1 MTEDLPPA
9 SPEQPPPESPA
20 FEPRPEPSPAR
31 PERYPFWTYA
41 DVLIFAGLAIPS
53 MLIGVLI
60 VRAVMF
66 LLRIRTKLAIAESL
80 PAEFLG
86 YGVLFG
92 AVWLIFRMHYGRPF
106 WRSLAWVDPP
116 IPALRIAVYGLLTA
130 FGVVFVS
137 AFLRTPDTRNP
148 MTDLLQDPRSMIPIA
163 IVGVTLGPLCEELVF
178 RGLLQPLLVRS
189 FGALPGILAA
199 AVPFGL
205 LHLQEYAYSWR
216 HGVLIT
222 LAGASFGWMRHVT
235 GSTKAAAIMHAA
247 YNALFFFVL
256 LAQRKDLPHGW

>member
-9 SPEQPPPESPA
+9 PPEQPPPEFPS
-20 FEPRPEPSPAR
+20 FEPRSAGPD
-31 PERYPFWTYA
+31 RYPFWTYA

-53 MLIGVLI
+53 MFVGVLI
-60 VRAVMF
+60 VRGVML
-66 LLRIRTKLAIAESL
+66 LLRIRTKLALAESL

-92 AVWLIFRMHYGRPF
+92 ALCLIFRMHYGRPF
-106 WRSLAWVDPP
+106 WRSLAWIDPP
-116 IPALRIAVYGLLTA
+116 IPALRIVTSGLLTA
-130 FGVVFVS
+130 FGVVFMS
-137 AFLRTPDTRNP
+137 AFLRTPDTKNP

-163 IVGVTLGPLCEELVF
+163 IIGVTLGPLCEELAF

-189 FGALPGILAA
+189 FGAVAGILGAA
-199 AVPFGL
+199 IPFGL

-222 LAGASFGWMRHVT
+222 LAGASFGWMRHIT
-235 GSTKAAAIMHAA
+235 GSTKAAVIMHAA
-247 YNALFFFVL
+247 YNALFFLVL
-256 LAQRKDLPHGW
+256 FAQRKDLPHAW